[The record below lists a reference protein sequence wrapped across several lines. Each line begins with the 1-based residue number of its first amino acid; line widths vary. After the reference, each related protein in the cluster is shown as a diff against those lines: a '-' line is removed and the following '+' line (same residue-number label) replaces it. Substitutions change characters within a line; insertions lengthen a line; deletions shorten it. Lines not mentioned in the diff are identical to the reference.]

1 MDEDRS
7 FLGRVAVVTGAS
19 RAVGVGI
26 ATLLGF
32 GGVLHT
38 CGKCGR
44 APAFGDRQCAN
55 VPARLLPV
63 RWGGGKGTMHSR
75 RLDICSKVSLLPV
88 SVLNG
93 SLCG

>member
-32 GGVLHT
+32 GGSYTLVGSAGEHQPLVI
-38 CGKCGR
+38 
-44 APAFGDRQCAN
+44 AS
-55 VPARLLPV
+55 VPMCLRDCC
-63 RWGGGKGTMHSR
+63 R
-75 RLDICSKVSLLPV
+75 
-88 SVLNG
+88 
-93 SLCG
+93 